1 MATNIDHI
9 MKDSE
14 DIGTKFPKSTSYDC
28 RCPNG
33 LPATFY

>member
-14 DIGTKFPKSTSYDC
+14 DIGTEFPKSTSYDC